1 MCDSKSE
8 VNFPHQL
15 LFTDTQ
21 VARILKAF
29 ANVLSANVKFLKTPL
44 SKVLQVRG
52 FLGRRHLGLLLKVGL
67 PLMCLN
73 HWSKLS

>member
-8 VNFPHQL
+8 VHFPHQL

-29 ANVLSANVKFLKTPL
+29 ANGLSANVKFLKTPS

-52 FLGRRHLGLLLKVGL
+52 FLGRRRLGLLLKVGL